1 MERGVCMAD
10 VCSVQCRCETN
21 ERQKEKKREKKKKMI
36 GRKKRR
42 KKIEIIIKISR
53 KRGTML
59 KGAVSL

>member
-42 KKIEIIIKISR
+42 KKN
-53 KRGTML
+53 
-59 KGAVSL
+59 